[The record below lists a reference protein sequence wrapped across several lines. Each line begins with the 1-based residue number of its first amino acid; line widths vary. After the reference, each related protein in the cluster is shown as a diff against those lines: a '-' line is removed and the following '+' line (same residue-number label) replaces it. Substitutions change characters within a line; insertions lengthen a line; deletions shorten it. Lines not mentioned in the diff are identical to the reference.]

1 MIKKAFLFTALLLW
15 VCCVSAQEL
24 KTIELPAPRKDGGKQ
39 LLKALN
45 DRKTTRSFKEDKL
58 PQQLLSDL
66 LWAAFGV
73 NRPDN
78 GKRTAPSAM
87 NNKEIDLYVCLA
99 EGVFIYNAEKN
110 TLEAVFAGD
119 VREKMGKQDFVGVAP
134 VVIVYVADYSKM
146 GVVMTKDQKAFY
158 AAVDTGLIS
167 ENVYLFCSSED
178 LATVVL
184 GYIDRDKMAEILKL
198 KDNQKVQLTQPVG
211 YPE

>member
-1 MIKKAFLFTALLLW
+1 MKKLLIAMMLF
-15 VCCVSAQEL
+15 VFIFSVNAQDF
-24 KTIELPAPRKDGGKQ
+24 KKVELPAPRKDGGKQ

-45 DRKTTRSFKEDKL
+45 DRKTNRSFKEDKL
-58 PQQLLSDL
+58 PLQLLSDR

-87 NNKEIDLYVCLA
+87 NNQEIDLYVCLS
-99 EGVFIYNAEKN
+99 EGVYIYNAEKN
-110 TLEAVFAGD
+110 TLDPVFAGD

-134 VVIVYVADYSKM
+134 VVIVYVADYSRM

-158 AAVDTGLIS
+158 SAVDTGLIS

-198 KDNQKVQLTQPVG
+198 KGNQKVQLTQPVG